1 MKERNGSLDLLKC
14 LCMLFVVIIH
24 LLGHSGYLA
33 ALNKGTFVYY
43 GANYLASFVKVA
55 VPIFVLITGYFG
67 ISFKLEKVVTMEIT
81 LLFYSLLTFIIAF
94 VFAGGGI
101 EHTITSVLKTI
112 LPFSYKSWWFATHYI
127 VLMFFAPYI
136 NTLLQSI
143 DKKKHISLIVMCFI
157 LFNVISSFSLD
168 PIDTTGGYGFVN
180 FIFLYLIGRYMRM
193 YGLFQNIRGYQWF
206 LGYCFFSFLILL
218 SYHFYG
224 NYKFGTYNSVLL
236 LLSSIS
242 LFNVFTR
249 IKIRT
254 TIFSRMVPY
263 TFAVYLISDSFYMR
277 SIINS
282 KIIDF
287 ENMANTSMSLVVMLF
302 YAVAVMACCMLID
315 YVWKRVFGK
324 INNKVTMVVCEKTY
338 RIWSNV
344 IVFLMS

>member
-1 MKERNGSLDLLKC
+1 MR
-14 LCMLFVVIIH
+14 
-24 LLGHSGYLA
+24 
-33 ALNKGTFVYY
+33 
-43 GANYLASFVKVA
+43 
-55 VPIFVLITGYFG
+55 
-67 ISFKLEKVVTMEIT
+67 
-81 LLFYSLLTFIIAF
+81 
-94 VFAGGGI
+94 GGGI
-101 EHTITSVLKTI
+101 EHTVSSVLKTV

-143 DKKKHISLIVMCFI
+143 DKKKHISLIAMCFI

-193 YGLFQNIRGYQWF
+193 YGLFQNIRAYQWF

-277 SIINS
+277 KIFNSQIIN
-282 KIIDF
+282 F
-287 ENMANTSMSLVVMLF
+287 EKMADTCISLVIMFF

-324 INNKVTMVVCEKTY
+324 MNKKITTFVCEKTY
-338 RIWSNV
+338 RMWNKI

>member
-1 MKERNGSLDLLKC
+1 
-14 LCMLFVVIIH
+14 
-24 LLGHSGYLA
+24 
-33 ALNKGTFVYY
+33 
-43 GANYLASFVKVA
+43 
-55 VPIFVLITGYFG
+55 
-67 ISFKLEKVVTMEIT
+67 
-81 LLFYSLLTFIIAF
+81 
-94 VFAGGGI
+94 
-101 EHTITSVLKTI
+101 
-112 LPFSYKSWWFATHYI
+112 
-127 VLMFFAPYI
+127 MFFAPYI

-206 LGYCFFSFLILL
+206 LGYCFFSFLIML

-324 INNKVTMVVCEKTY
+324 INNKLTMAVCEKTY
-338 RIWSNV
+338 RIWNNV